1 MKEEDKG
8 KNTNSLEESSL
19 LIKPEVQEPTTER
32 KLPEVLNLPLLLL
45 TDLCTAVYFV
55 QGIVSLSTLATSYF
69 LKDSLLQSP
78 AQVEFVEG
86 FGNIPWV
93 VKPIYGFASDSIP
106 LFGYRRRSYLI
117 LCGLLSSTAWCLLGT
132 NISSITGVLITL
144 VSAELGTAF
153 SDVVVDSIVVERVRG
168 KPQETAASLQVIC
181 WASRAVGGII
191 SAYYSGYIVDH
202 FGPRVV
208 FRTVACFPLLI
219 TISSFLVKERKLHDP
234 LTPVKQF
241 QSSSGVSR
249 FSNKITSVLW
259 TQSKSL
265 WSAFSQRRIYLPA
278 LFMFLYQAAPNAS
291 SAMFFYETN
300 ELHFTPEFM
309 GKVALIGQ
317 IASLLGVGVFNF
329 FLKSVSL
336 KKVFAWSCILTT
348 IIGSSQFILISR
360 INRDANNQPQSKQ
373 LLSKNSQWMTETDL
387 CVAGG
392 LMAAGYGHLFSF
404 WPASGL
410 RDEIKKRFLFAMM
423 AEMKRVSS
431 QLEPLRL
438 SILRPPTP
446 QSNPTFLEIHGEVRI
461 DSYHWLRDHKRSD
474 PKVLSYL
481 TEENNYFAAVMA
493 DTNIL
498 RQQLYNEM
506 KDRTQEDD
514 TSAPLRFDGYYYYT
528 KTIKGKQHR
537 LHCRRKVGL

>member
-1 MKEEDKG
+1 MKEKEDKG
-8 KNTNSLEESSL
+8 KNTNSLEDSSP

-32 KLPEVLNLPLLLL
+32 ELPEVLNLPYSLP
-45 TDLCTAVYFV
+45 TNLCTAVYFV

-78 AQVEFVEG
+78 AQVELVEG

-117 LCGLLSSTAWCLLGT
+117 LCGLL
-132 NISSITGVLITL
+132 I
-144 VSAELGTAF
+144 SAELGTAF
-153 SDVVVDSIVVERVRG
+153 SDVVVDSIVVERLRG

-208 FRTVACFPLLI
+208 SRTVACFPSLI

-234 LTPVKQF
+234 LTPVKQL

-278 LFMFLYQAAPNAS
+278 LFVFLYQVAPNVS
-291 SAMFFYETN
+291 SAMLFYETN

-329 FLKSVSL
+329 FLKSVAL
-336 KKVFAWSCILTT
+336 KK
-348 IIGSSQFILISR
+348 FILISK
-360 INRDANNQPQSKQ
+360 INRDQ
-373 LLSKNSQWMTETDL
+373 
-387 CVAGG
+387 VAFMPR
-392 LMAAGYGHLFSF
+392 LVLAARICPEGVE
-404 WPASGL
+404 AT
-410 RDEIKKRFLFAMM
+410 LFALIMSIYNGG
-423 AEMKRVSS
+423 AVASS
-431 QLEPLRL
+431 
-438 SILRPPTP
+438 SM
-446 QSNPTFLEIHGEVRI
+446 
-461 DSYHWLRDHKRSD
+461 DAWL
-474 PKVLSYL
+474 
-481 TEENNYFAAVMA
+481 
-493 DTNIL
+493 TNIL
-498 RQQLYNEM
+498 GVI
-506 KDRTQEDD
+506 KDDFTNL
-514 TSAPLRFDGYYYYT
+514 APLISICLLSNLFP
-528 KTIKGKQHR
+528 
-537 LHCRRKVGL
+537 LAFLGLLPEDLEDEKAE

>member
-1 MKEEDKG
+1 MKEKEDKG
-8 KNTNSLEESSL
+8 KNTNSLEDSSP

-32 KLPEVLNLPLLLL
+32 ELPEVVAEA
-45 TDLCTAVYFV
+45 D
-55 QGIVSLSTLATSYF
+55 SYPEVIAIA
-69 LKDSLLQSP
+69 L
-78 AQVEFVEG
+78 EG

-106 LFGYRRRSYLI
+106 LFGYRRRSYSI

-208 FRTVACFPLLI
+208 SRTVACFPSLI

-234 LTPVKQF
+234 LTPVKQL

-259 TQSKSL
+259 TQSKPL

-278 LFMFLYQAAPNAS
+278 LFMFLYQVAPNVS

-329 FLKSVSL
+329 FLKSVAL

-360 INRDANNQPQSKQ
+360 INREYGLSDQ
-373 LLSKNSQWMTETDL
+373 LFVLGDSVILNALGQ
-387 CVAGG
+387 VAFMPG
-392 LMAAGYGHLFSF
+392 LVLAARICPEGVE
-404 WPASGL
+404 AT
-410 RDEIKKRFLFAMM
+410 LFALIMSIYNGG
-423 AEMKRVSS
+423 AVASS
-431 QLEPLRL
+431 
-438 SILRPPTP
+438 SM
-446 QSNPTFLEIHGEVRI
+446 GA
-461 DSYHWLRDHKRSD
+461 WL
-474 PKVLSYL
+474 
-481 TEENNYFAAVMA
+481 
-493 DTNIL
+493 TNIL
-498 RQQLYNEM
+498 GVT
-506 KDRTQEDD
+506 KDDFTNL
-514 TSAPLRFDGYYYYT
+514 APLISICLLSNLFP
-528 KTIKGKQHR
+528 
-537 LHCRRKVGL
+537 LAFLGLLPEDLEDEKAE

>member
-8 KNTNSLEESSL
+8 KNTNSLEDSSL

-32 KLPEVLNLPLLLL
+32 ELLEVVAEADSYPELIAIAL
-45 TDLCTAVYFV
+45 
-55 QGIVSLSTLATSYF
+55 
-69 LKDSLLQSP
+69 
-78 AQVEFVEG
+78 EG

-117 LCGLLSSTAWCLLGT
+117 LCGLLSSTALCLLGT

-168 KPQETAASLQVIC
+168 KPQETAAS
-181 WASRAVGGII
+181 
-191 SAYYSGYIVDH
+191 AYYSGYIVDH

-219 TISSFLVKERKLHDP
+219 TISSFLVKERRLHDP
-234 LTPVKQF
+234 LTPVKQL
-241 QSSSGVSR
+241 QSSSGVPR

-317 IASLLGVGVFNF
+317 IASLLEVGVFNF

-360 INRDANNQPQSKQ
+360 INREYGLSDQ
-373 LLSKNSQWMTETDL
+373 LFVLGDSVILNALGQ
-387 CVAGG
+387 VAFMPG
-392 LMAAGYGHLFSF
+392 LVLAARICPEGVE
-404 WPASGL
+404 AT
-410 RDEIKKRFLFAMM
+410 LFALIMSIYNGG
-423 AEMKRVSS
+423 AVASS
-431 QLEPLRL
+431 
-438 SILRPPTP
+438 SM
-446 QSNPTFLEIHGEVRI
+446 GA
-461 DSYHWLRDHKRSD
+461 WL
-474 PKVLSYL
+474 
-481 TEENNYFAAVMA
+481 
-493 DTNIL
+493 TNIL
-498 RQQLYNEM
+498 GVT
-506 KDRTQEDD
+506 KDDFTNL
-514 TSAPLRFDGYYYYT
+514 APLISICLLSNLFP
-528 KTIKGKQHR
+528 
-537 LHCRRKVGL
+537 LAFLGLLPEDLEDEKAE